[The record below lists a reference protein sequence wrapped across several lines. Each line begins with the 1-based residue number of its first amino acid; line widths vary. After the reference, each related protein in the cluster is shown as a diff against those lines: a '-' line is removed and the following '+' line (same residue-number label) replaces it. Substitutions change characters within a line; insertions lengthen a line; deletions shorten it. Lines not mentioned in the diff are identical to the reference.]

1 MDALYQDF
9 ILDHYK
15 NPRHFGQLEGEKVS
29 SEMTNLSCGDGIKV
43 DVKLDDQG
51 IITDVAW
58 QGEGCAISMAAA
70 SVVSEW
76 AVGQPLK
83 AVKEM
88 PIEEIVAKL
97 GLEQI
102 SHSRM
107 KCAYLFVHAIQKIEA
122 TDKGRSSS

>member
-1 MDALYQDF
+1 MDDLYQDF

-15 NPRHFGQLEGEKVS
+15 NPRHFGQLEGEKES

-43 DVKLDDQG
+43 DVKLDDRG